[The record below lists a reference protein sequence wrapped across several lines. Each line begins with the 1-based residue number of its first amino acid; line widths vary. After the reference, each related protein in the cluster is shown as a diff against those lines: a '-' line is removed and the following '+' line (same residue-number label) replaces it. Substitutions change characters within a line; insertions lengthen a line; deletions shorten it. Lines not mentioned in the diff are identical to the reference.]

1 MNRIIRL
8 DKETISKISAGEVI
22 IRPSNAVKELIE
34 NSIDAGADYIEIE
47 IIKGGKEL
55 IRVTDNGCGIERDD
69 LPLTIERFATSK
81 IKKIEDLNNT
91 YTMGFRG
98 EALASIAAVARLSI
112 VSSTGTEAYLME
124 VENSEIKS
132 IKETAAPKGTTVT
145 IKDLFYN
152 LPVRKKFLKTDSTEM
167 LSITDTFIRYVIAH
181 PKIHFKLLS
190 SKRILQEY
198 FSQKDFLTRILS
210 VFREYSEEN
219 IREFDAIGNY
229 ISLKFIGS
237 THSLS
242 IPDQRGI
249 YTYVNNRFVND
260 RLLKRAIIEAYSNI
274 LPTMRYPVAVLFL
287 RIDPKEIDVN
297 VHPQKTEIRFRDT
310 NRVYSEV
317 LNILKDNI
325 KTQSFNINI
334 PSTMPVTANSL
345 LKISESSNNFT
356 NYNSTQRSEKRYF
369 NTETQT
375 QNIFVESGYFSSL
388 RIIGQFKDRF
398 IILEGKDSLI
408 LIDQHAAQERILY
421 NNIINGVHN
430 KGSITQRM
438 LIPLTIELN
447 PSQIMRVRIFMEQLI
462 HIGFEIEIFQENT
475 AIVKGI
481 PVALTT
487 DFNEEIFINIVN
499 SLNED
504 FTRLNNEMILSEIAA
519 TTACHASVRGKKT
532 LSEIEI
538 KRLLID
544 MDRTDFSIACPHGR
558 PVYFEITI
566 DEIEKRFE
574 RK

>member
-1 MNRIIRL
+1 RL

-538 KRLLID
+538 KRLL
-544 MDRTDFSIACPHGR
+544 
-558 PVYFEITI
+558 
-566 DEIEKRFE
+566 
-574 RK
+574 